1 MTYKIVDRRSSI
13 TSKRGMNGAILN
25 EGINIR
31 LWVSVLHLPTVQITF
46 LLAIVSLN
54 IAASVT
60 SSLRLYVR
68 VSEK

>member
-13 TSKRGMNGAILN
+13 TSKRSMKGAILN
-25 EGINIR
+25 EGVNIC

-60 SSLRLYVR
+60 SSLRLYV
-68 VSEK
+68 